1 MIKAVITKRESGRET
16 ETALIQ
22 TEGLAIAVNDDGS
35 VVLDFWPDTPR
46 GKGLRVYVSAE
57 DAQSQAPQ
65 LALWA
70 RMRAHMANASC

>member
-1 MIKAVITKRESGRET
+1 MPKAVITKRESGRET
-16 ETALIQ
+16 ETMLIE

-57 DAQSQAPQ
+57 DAASQAAQ
-65 LALWA
+65 MALWG
-70 RMRAHMANASC
+70 RMRARMNN